1 MNFVSKARNFVSKA
15 RNFALKMMN
24 FAASSVQ
31 SVDDLARAAVSTM
44 GSSAAFLPAPI
55 SGHECRR
62 VAVPNAYSQAWR
74 LGRTVLEAQ
83 LAQTDPVAAVVRAEN
98 GRVVFVGKVVDVTRT
113 AADRCDFSRR
123 ILIFD

>member
-1 MNFVSKARNFVSKA
+1 
-15 RNFALKMMN
+15 MMN

-83 LAQTDPVAAVVRAEN
+83 LAQTDPDCVNKDTVSFDYTTGQCLCDMVRARP
-98 GRVVFVGKVVDVTRT
+98 GRRSALGVP
-113 AADRCDFSRR
+113 
-123 ILIFD
+123 